1 MRRWRLSLV
10 MMKGMF
16 IPGIILILLGTL
28 HCKRNMIER
37 VGDQYHM
44 VKSPYMFRIKGWFD
58 QYKEK
63 LKKKLGIV
71 THSLYHK
78 LLDENARKR
87 IIENEVR
94 VLNEKKE
101 LLGEKPVTGNEI
113 RAFINIQ
120 EKLDKNVEALAKAE
134 AKILSLEKEIE
145 DITKYKECCLNQMQE
160 KAKAMCYAYIQGVQH
175 TAKAPSYY
183 VVSKDHDEELFEY
196 LNDAAA

>member
-16 IPGIILILLGTL
+16 IPSIILILLGAM
-28 HCKRNMIER
+28 HCKRNMIEK

-44 VKSPYMFRIKGWFD
+44 VKSPYMLQIQKWFK

-63 LKKKLGIV
+63 LEKNLGTV
-71 THSLYHK
+71 THSLHHK
-78 LLDENARKR
+78 LLEENAKKR
-87 IIENEVR
+87 ILENQAR

-101 LLGEKPVTGNEI
+101 LLGEKNTTGNEI
-113 RAFINIQ
+113 RAFVQIQ
-120 EKLDKNVEALAKAE
+120 GRMDENVEALAKTE

-145 DITKYKECCLNQMQE
+145 DIANHKECCLNQMQE

-183 VVSKDHDEELFEY
+183 VVSQDHDEELFEY
-196 LNDAAA
+196 LNDVAA